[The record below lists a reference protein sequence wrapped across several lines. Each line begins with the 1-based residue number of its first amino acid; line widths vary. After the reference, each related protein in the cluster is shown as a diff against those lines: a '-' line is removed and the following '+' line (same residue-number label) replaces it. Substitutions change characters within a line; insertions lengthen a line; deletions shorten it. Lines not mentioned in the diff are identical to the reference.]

1 MRRWGQIPDAKPDS
15 WFADVARQVYRPDVY
30 LAAAKLLVEEGKAKK
45 DDFPWT
51 SDGYR
56 EPTREFIDG
65 ASFDGRR
72 PNAYIDGMAIGL
84 KVGQRVDGAKVV
96 SN

>member
-1 MRRWGQIPDAKPDS
+1 MRRWGQIPEAKPDS
-15 WFADVARQVYRPDVY
+15 WYADIAKQVYRPDLY
-30 LAAAKLLVEEGKAKK
+30 LAAAKLLVDEGKAKK

-56 EPTREFIDG
+56 QPTSEFIDG
-65 ASFDGRR
+65 VAFDGRK
-72 PNAYIDGMAIGL
+72 PNAYVDSLAIGL
-84 KVGQRVDGAKVV
+84 KGGQRVDGAKVV